1 MERRK
6 EGNQVEMIERFH
18 QAAIYQRQAGASRA
32 HNVTRLGWD
41 ISSPTQRDKSI
52 NDKYE
57 NSHISSFIIIIKNT
71 VRKYF

>member
-1 MERRK
+1 MKMVWSEWWEVERRK

-41 ISSPTQRDKSI
+41 ISSPTQRDRFYI
-52 NDKYE
+52 NK
-57 NSHISSFIIIIKNT
+57 
-71 VRKYF
+71 